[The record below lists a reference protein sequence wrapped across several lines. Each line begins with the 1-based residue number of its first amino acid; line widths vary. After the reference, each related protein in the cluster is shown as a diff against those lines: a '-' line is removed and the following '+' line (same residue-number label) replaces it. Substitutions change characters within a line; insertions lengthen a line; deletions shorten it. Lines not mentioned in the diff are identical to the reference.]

1 MPPLQATSAE
11 RDFWVVQVSN
21 GAQMSSVARFLQMVV
36 AASGHMALMTTLHP
50 AVFSRLKQALA
61 FSPTPDPL
69 KRSRDALQARAVGE
83 LVEEIML
90 HMRGT

>member
-11 RDFWVVQVSN
+11 RLLGGAGVKWRADVLGCTFLAN
-21 GAQMSSVARFLQMVV
+21 G
-36 AASGHMALMTTLHP
+36 G
-50 AVFSRLKQALA
+50 SRLKQALA